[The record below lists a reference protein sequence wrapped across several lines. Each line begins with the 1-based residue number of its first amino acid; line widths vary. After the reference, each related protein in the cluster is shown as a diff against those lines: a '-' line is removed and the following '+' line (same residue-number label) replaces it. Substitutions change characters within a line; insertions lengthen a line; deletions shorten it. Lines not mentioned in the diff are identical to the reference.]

1 MNKFIKITLI
11 TLSIGFFS
19 AFTFKKEKNISK
31 YIVQPE
37 AVYTVSPNPGY
48 YEEIDIPGIGNAF
61 LGFKEALGFKES
73 QGKYY
78 KVNTLGY
85 LGKYQFGKSTL
96 ETLRIFNTDHFL
108 NSPSLQEKAFIANCN
123 YNYWLLKDE
132 IEIYAGKEVKGVK
145 ITKSGM
151 IAAAHLAG
159 AGSVKKFLRNKR
171 SGRKISDAYGTDIE
185 DYFKQF
191 ANYDLSFLEATPR
204 PVL

>member
-1 MNKFIKITLI
+1 MNRFIKTTLI
-11 TLSIGFFS
+11 ILSIGFFS

-31 YIVQPE
+31 YIMQPE
-37 AVYTVSPNPGY
+37 AVYTVSPDPGY
-48 YEEIDIPGIGNAF
+48 YEEIDIPGLGSSF

-85 LGKYQFGKSTL
+85 LGKYQFGESTL
-96 ETLRIFNTDHFL
+96 QTLRIYNTDHFL

-132 IEIYAGKEVKGVK
+132 IKKYDGTVVKGIE

-159 AGSVKKFLRNKR
+159 AGSVKKFLRNKN
-171 SGRKISDAYGTDIE
+171 SGRKIADAYGTEIE

-191 ANYDLSFLEATPR
+191 ANYDVSFLEATPK